1 MSLNEACRRNT
12 LATGLSFVLAIAAI
26 ACGGDAAP
34 SGSAT
39 PGAMVAAG
47 APAGTVK
54 PPAAGSSGAASPP
67 RPGVTPPSTATAGRP
82 APGASAGA
90 GGSAIGSATAGGPA
104 AVGGAGTVASTAGA
118 GGAGVGPAAGSGGA
132 GGSNTG
138 GELPPA
144 TGDAPKLPEIMG
156 ECPTFMDGGSI
167 MVAGHRRI
175 QIVAGAAGKG
185 GPLLFAWHGTGGS
198 ASGALRQIPQGVQR
212 EIVEAG
218 GIIAAFN
225 GSDSSGAEG
234 DCSGTGAHNIAD
246 FKAADQIAACAVKNH
261 GIDARRIYATGCSA
275 GGLQSGCMAYER
287 SSYLAAAAPNSG
299 GIVGRRQWQ
308 DMSSPAIFTMHGSQS
323 GDVVIVAFADTSRT
337 LDMAAKDHGSFVVN
351 CNHNGGHCAASSDLH
366 TAAWEFMKAH
376 PFGTKAANS
385 PWASGIPSGVPE
397 YCEIF

>member
-1 MSLNEACRRNT
+1 MMS
-12 LATGLSFVLAIAAI
+12 
-26 ACGGDAAP
+26 GGDL
-34 SGSAT
+34 
-39 PGAMVAAG
+39 
-47 APAGTVK
+47 PA
-54 PPAAGSSGAASPP
+54 
-67 RPGVTPPSTATAGRP
+67 
-82 APGASAGA
+82 
-90 GGSAIGSATAGGPA
+90 
-104 AVGGAGTVASTAGA
+104 
-118 GGAGVGPAAGSGGA
+118 
-132 GGSNTG
+132 
-138 GELPPA
+138 A
-144 TGDAPKLPEIMG
+144 TGDTPKLPEIMG

-225 GSDSSGAEG
+225 GSDSSGTEG

-261 GIDARRIYATGCSA
+261 GIDARQIYATGCSA

-299 GIVGRRQWQ
+299 GIVGRRMWQ
-308 DMSSPAIFTMHGSQS
+308 DMSAPAIFTMHGSQS

-337 LDMAAKDHGSFVVN
+337 LDMSAKDHGSFVVN
-351 CNHNGGHCAASSDLH
+351 CNHNGGHCAASTDLH

-385 PWASGIPSGVPE
+385 PWASGIPSGVPD

>member
-1 MSLNEACRRNT
+1 VVTPAKPV
-12 LATGLSFVLAIAAI
+12 A
-26 ACGGDAAP
+26 
-34 SGSAT
+34 GSPAT
-39 PGAMVAAG
+39 P
-47 APAGTVK
+47 
-54 PPAAGSSGAASPP
+54 
-67 RPGVTPPSTATAGRP
+67 ATSA
-82 APGASAGA
+82 AGA
-90 GGSAIGSATAGGPA
+90 GGPASGAAGA
-104 AVGGAGTVASTAGA
+104 SASTAGA
-118 GGAGVGPAAGSGGA
+118 GPAPAAGSGA
-132 GGSNTG
+132 TGGS
-138 GELPPA
+138 ELPPA
-144 TGDAPKLPEIMG
+144 TGDAPKLPEIVG
-156 ECPTFMDGGSI
+156 ECPELKDGTI
-167 MVAGHRRI
+167 MVAGHGGI

-198 ASGALRQIPQGVQR
+198 ATGALRQIPQGVQT
-212 EIVEAG
+212 EIVGAG

-261 GIDARRIYATGCSA
+261 GVDARRIYATGCSA

-337 LDMAAKDHGSFVVN
+337 IDTAAKDHGSFVVN
-351 CNHNGGHCAASSDLH
+351 CNHNGGHCAASAELH

-376 PFGTKAANS
+376 PYGTTAANS
-385 PWASGIPSGVPE
+385 PWLGGIPAGVPD
-397 YCEIF
+397 YFEIF

>member
-1 MSLNEACRRNT
+1 MMA
-12 LATGLSFVLAIAAI
+12 
-26 ACGGDAAP
+26 
-34 SGSAT
+34 
-39 PGAMVAAG
+39 
-47 APAGTVK
+47 
-54 PPAAGSSGAASPP
+54 
-67 RPGVTPPSTATAGRP
+67 
-82 APGASAGA
+82 
-90 GGSAIGSATAGGPA
+90 
-104 AVGGAGTVASTAGA
+104 GGAGTAAGA
-118 GGAGVGPAAGSGGA
+118 AGAAGSGMMP
-132 GGSNTG
+132 GGTG
-138 GELPPA
+138 EIPA
-144 TGDAPKLPEIMG
+144 AEGDAPKLPEIMG
-156 ECPTFMDGGSI
+156 ECPTFMDGRI
-167 MVAGHRRI
+167 MVAGHGNI

-185 GPLLFAWHGTGGS
+185 GPLLFAWHGTGGT

-212 EIVEAG
+212 EITEAG

-275 GGLQSGCMAYER
+275 GGLQSGCMAFER

-308 DMSSPAIFTMHGSQS
+308 DMSTPAIFTMHGSQS

-337 LDMAAKDHGSFVVN
+337 MDMAAKEHGSFVVN
-351 CNHNGGHCAASSDLH
+351 CNHNGGHCAASGELH

-376 PFGTKAANS
+376 PFGTTAAKS
-385 PWASGIPSGVPE
+385 PWMGGIPAGVPD

>member
-1 MSLNEACRRNT
+1 MRMTLIEGNERGW
-12 LATGLSFVLAIAAI
+12 LATVMALALG

-34 SGSAT
+34 SGTFSTGAT
-39 PGAMVAAG
+39 VAG
-47 APAGTVK
+47 AT
-54 PPAAGSSGAASPP
+54 AGS
-67 RPGVTPPSTATAGRP
+67 TNTATAGAAGTSSSSTMTAAA
-82 APGASAGA
+82 APRAGMSGPVVTPNAAGSGGATAPDNSA
-90 GGSAIGSATAGGPA
+90 AGGPA
-104 AVGGAGTVASTAGA
+104 AGGAGALASAA
-118 GGAGVGPAAGSGGA
+118 GGAEAPAAGSGGA
-132 GGSNTG
+132 GGAMASVEVTV
-138 GELPPA
+138 PA
-144 TGDAPKLPEIMG
+144 GDAPTLPEIMG
-156 ECPTFMDGGSI
+156 ECPSFMDGASI

-234 DCSGTGAHNIAD
+234 DCSGTGAHNVAD

-275 GGLQSGCMAYER
+275 GGLQSGCMAFER

-337 LDMAAKDHGSFVVN
+337 LDTAAKDHGSFVVN
-351 CNHNGGHCAASSDLH
+351 CNHNGGHCAASGELH

-376 PFGTKAANS
+376 PYGTKAADS
-385 PWASGIPSGVPE
+385 PWASGIPAGVPS

>member
-1 MSLNEACRRNT
+1 MRHAIKRKT
-12 LATGLSFVLAIAAI
+12 LGIGLSTLITLVTT
-26 ACGGDAAP
+26 ACGGDDPSA
-34 SGSAT
+34 SGSNLPGATAAGTGVVPRPGAAGSTGTAGAAGAARGPQVTTPPNTT
-39 PGAMVAAG
+39 PGNTPTRPGMTPGTTTPVAGMVATTAG
-47 APAGTVK
+47 APAGGT
-54 PPAAGSSGAASPP
+54 AAP
-67 RPGVTPPSTATAGRP
+67 
-82 APGASAGA
+82 A
-90 GGSAIGSATAGGPA
+90 GGTMATAGGPA
-104 AVGGAGTVASTAGA
+104 A
-118 GGAGVGPAAGSGGA
+118 GSGSA
-132 GGSNTG
+132 GMTG

-144 TGDAPKLPEIMG
+144 SGDGPKLPEIMG
-156 ECPTFMDGGSI
+156 ECPTFMDGASI

-225 GSDSSGAEG
+225 GSDSSGTEG

-261 GIDARRIYATGCSA
+261 GIDSRRIYATGCSA

-299 GIVGRRQWQ
+299 GIVGRRMWQ
-308 DMSSPAIFTMHGSQS
+308 DMSTPAIFTMHGSQG

-337 LDMAAKDHGSFVVN
+337 LDMSAKEHGSFVVN
-351 CNHNGGHCAASSDLH
+351 CNHNGGHCAASTELH

-376 PFGTKAANS
+376 PFGTKAADS
-385 PWASGIPSGVPE
+385 PWAGGIPSGVPE